1 MNSFF
6 MKKLFLT
13 SLASLVLLFPA
24 YSSAATPVKKAAKPT
39 PVVIQPKIVKVDY
52 TVKAKSTG
60 PFTDTLVWPKE
71 AGTLIEIPSDASLN
85 VIVNSQIAKNKKL
98 RWAFVSVWSD
108 TQPAINT
115 MLPTAAAVAQKN
127 LTKSKFSAYTKS
139 PTYKT
144 GAKNIGKYLTVYSFI
159 TNNDKITSAPN
170 FPLFIDYASAVT
182 FIVVDAA
189 SYAEEEKPTTKEVVK
204 KEPEKTKQEPAKN
217 VPPPQIGEFSAYKL
231 VNSPYGATSK
241 SSSHTLGKFEI
252 KTTIASYLKSVKIS
266 IEGTFPKDKNR
277 AITVYRSQTASEANK
292 LASATFGDLASDG
305 TLTLTFKEPQ
315 AVYVSEPLVLTF
327 VGDTGAAIST
337 SWIQLNVYGGLTS
350 VDKTEK
356 LQAFPVGGGKLIFGN
371 PNPDVT
377 VVTPPVPP
385 TEPAA
390 PTSTPVTTESLAV
403 TAKLAANSP
412 GGATSKSSSQVL
424 AKFILFAPQSKSATI
439 EGVTIVATTENFAP
453 PSEERRYAH
462 VYKTETLTELNKIGE
477 TSVQSIMNGTVDA
490 YNGYIKFAK
499 PLTIEAGTSQFITIT
514 ANTTDAVSN
523 SIIVVE
529 LFDVKRIPE
538 TEGDAVVSDKINL
551 SGKKLYY

>member
-1 MNSFF
+1 

-24 YSSAATPVKKAAKPT
+24 YSQAATPVKKAAKPT
-39 PVVIQPKIVKVDY
+39 PVVVQPKIVKVDY

-60 PFTDTLVWPKE
+60 PFTDALVWPKE

-144 GAKNIGKYLTVYSFI
+144 GAKNIGKYLTVYSFV

-170 FPLFIDYASAVT
+170 FPHLIDYTSAVT
-182 FIVVDAA
+182 FFVVDAA

-204 KEPEKTKQEPAKN
+204 KEPEKTKEEPAKN

-241 SSSHTLGKFEI
+241 SSTHTLGKFEI

-277 AITVYRSQTASEANK
+277 AITVYRSQTTSEANK
-292 LASATFGDLASDG
+292 LASATFGDLAADG
-305 TLTLTFKEPQ
+305 TLTLNFKEPQ

-337 SWIQLNVYGGLTS
+337 SWIQLNVYGGLTG
-350 VDKTEK
+350 VDKIEK
-356 LQAFPVGGGKLIFGN
+356 LQAFPTGGGKLIFGD
-371 PNPDVT
+371 PNP
-377 VVTPPVPP
+377 VVTTTPP
-385 TEPAA
+385 
-390 PTSTPVTTESLAV
+390 STPVATESLEV

-412 GGATSKSSSQVL
+412 GGATSKSTKQVL
-424 AKFILFAPQSKSATI
+424 AKFILSGPKSKNTVI
-439 EGVTIVATTENFAP
+439 EGVTIVATTENLKL
-453 PSEERRYAH
+453 SDERRYVN
-462 VYKTETLTELNKIGE
+462 VYRTETLTDANILGE
-477 TSVQSIMNGTVDA
+477 TSMQSIMNGTNDP
-490 YNGYIKFAK
+490 YNGYIKFTK
-499 PLTIEAGTSQFITIT
+499 PLTIEAGTTHTLVITG
-514 ANTTDAVSN
+514 DMSDVVSN
-523 SIIVVE
+523 SLIAVE
-529 LFDVKRIPE
+529 LYDAKRIPE
-538 TEGDAVVSDKINL
+538 TEGDAVVSDKLNV